1 MARYTYLLDST
12 GSIVDLTFKR
22 NCGYN
27 KHLSHFVRED
37 VPLTY
42 TPAKESQNL
51 LQSKPNVDQD
61 MEEEEDD

>member
-1 MARYTYLLDST
+1 M
-12 GSIVDLTFKR
+12 DLTFKR

-42 TPAKESQNL
+42 TAAATKESQNL

-61 MEEEEDD
+61 MEEEEDELQEDEGSEA